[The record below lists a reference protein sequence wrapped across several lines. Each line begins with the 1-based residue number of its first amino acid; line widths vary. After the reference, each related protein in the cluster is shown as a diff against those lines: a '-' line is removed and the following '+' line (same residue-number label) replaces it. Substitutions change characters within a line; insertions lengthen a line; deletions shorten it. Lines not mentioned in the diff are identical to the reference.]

1 MNITLSADPETIK
14 RTRAYARRH
23 DTSLNQLVR
32 DYLDR
37 LTAQE
42 ARHQVADEFVAN
54 ALTHAGRSPAGFRFR
69 REAAQRTRD

>member
-1 MNITLSADPETIK
+1 MNITLSADPETIE

-32 DYLDR
+32 DYLKR

-42 ARHQVADEFVAN
+42 ERRQVADEFVAN
-54 ALTHAGRSPAGFRFR
+54 AITHAGRSSEGFRFS